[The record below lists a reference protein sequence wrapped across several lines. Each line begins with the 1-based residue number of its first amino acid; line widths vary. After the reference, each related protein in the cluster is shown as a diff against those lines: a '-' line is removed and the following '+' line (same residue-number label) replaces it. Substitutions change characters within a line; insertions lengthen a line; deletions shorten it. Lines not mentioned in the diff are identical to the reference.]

1 MDFKYTDVTQS
12 TVIIILIDQASRS
25 LSKFNTDSKQ
35 Y

>member
-1 MDFKYTDVTQS
+1 MDFRYTDVTQS

-25 LSKFNTDSKQ
+25 LSKFNIDSIQ